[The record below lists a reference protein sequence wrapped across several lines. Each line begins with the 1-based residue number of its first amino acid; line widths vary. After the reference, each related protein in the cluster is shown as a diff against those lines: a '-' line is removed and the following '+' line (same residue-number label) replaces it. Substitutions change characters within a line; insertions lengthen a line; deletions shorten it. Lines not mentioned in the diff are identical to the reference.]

1 LLTRKRASADALF
14 FLDTIVSISHILLC
28 LDGEPHTATACA
40 TALALARS
48 QNADLDAL
56 YVVDPYLKK
65 FTHEIYAANRDAC
78 RDHLDHSLA
87 AEGEAA
93 LDAFCAQ
100 AQDTDVSVGR
110 LLQYGEPEILIPQLA
125 VAGGYDLV
133 VLGGK
138 RFSGRYERWT
148 SRDLPGRLDGK
159 FAVPVLLCR
168 V

>member
-1 LLTRKRASADALF
+1 MNFSR
-14 FLDTIVSISHILLC
+14 ILLC
-28 LDGEPHTATACA
+28 LDGEPHSAAACA
-40 TALALARS
+40 HALGLARDG
-48 QNADLDAL
+48 AALDAL

-78 RDHLDHSLA
+78 REHLDRALA

-93 LDAFCAQ
+93 LDAFIAQ
-100 AQDTDVSVGR
+100 AQQAGISVGR
-110 LLQYGEPEILIPQLA
+110 LLQYGEPGEVIPQL
-125 VAGGYDLV
+125 VTGGAYDLV
-133 VLGGK
+133 ILGGK
-138 RFSGRYERWT
+138 RFSGRYARWT

>member
-1 LLTRKRASADALF
+1 MSF
-14 FLDTIVSISHILLC
+14 FRILLC
-28 LDGEPHTATACA
+28 LDGEPHTETACA
-40 TALALARS
+40 RALGLARC
-48 QNADLDAL
+48 AAALDAL

-65 FTHEIYAANRDAC
+65 FTHEIYAANRDEC
-78 RDHLDHSLA
+78 RAHLDRSLA
-87 AEGEAA
+87 TEGEAA
-93 LDAFCAQ
+93 LDAFIAQ
-100 AQDTDVSVGR
+100 AQAVGVSAGR
-110 LLQYGEPEILIPQLA
+110 LLQFGEPEEVIPQL
-125 VAGGYDLV
+125 VTAGGYDLV

>member
-1 LLTRKRASADALF
+1 MSFSR
-14 FLDTIVSISHILLC
+14 ILLC
-28 LDGEPHTATACA
+28 LDGEPHSETACA
-40 TALALARS
+40 HALDLAC
-48 QNADLDAL
+48 AGAALDAL

-65 FTHEIYAANRDAC
+65 FTHEIYAANRDEC
-78 RDHLDHSLA
+78 RAHLDRSLA
-87 AEGEAA
+87 AEGDAA
-93 LDAFCAQ
+93 LDAFVAR
-100 AQDTDVSVGR
+100 AAAAGVSVGR
-110 LLQYGEPEILIPQLA
+110 LMQYGEPEEVIPQL
-125 VAGGYDLV
+125 VASGGYDLV

>member
-1 LLTRKRASADALF
+1 MTFSRL
-14 FLDTIVSISHILLC
+14 LLC
-28 LDGEPHTATACA
+28 VDGEPHTEAAC
-40 TALALARS
+40 TQALDLAR
-48 QNADLDAL
+48 AFGAALDAV
-56 YVVDPYLKK
+56 YVIDPYLKK

-78 RDHLDHSLA
+78 REHLDRSLA

-93 LDAFCAQ
+93 LNAFCSRA
-100 AQDTDVSVGR
+100 AASGIAAGR
-110 LLQYGEPEILIPQLA
+110 LLQYGEPEEIIPQLA
-125 VAGGYDLV
+125 ATGGYDLV

-159 FAVPVLLCR
+159 FGIPVLLCR

>member
-1 LLTRKRASADALF
+1 MSFSR
-14 FLDTIVSISHILLC
+14 ILLC
-28 LDGEPHTATACA
+28 LDGEPHSEIACA
-40 TALALARS
+40 RAIDLARGG
-48 QNADLDAL
+48 AALDAL

-65 FTHEIYAANRDAC
+65 FTHEIYAANRDEC
-78 RDHLDHSLA
+78 RAHLDRSLA

-93 LDAFCAQ
+93 LDAFVTRAQ
-100 AQDTDVSVGR
+100 QAGLVAGR
-110 LLQYGEPEILIPQLA
+110 LLQFGEPEAVIQQLVA
-125 VAGGYDLV
+125 AGGYDLV

-159 FAVPVLLCR
+159 FAAPVLLCR

>member
-1 LLTRKRASADALF
+1 MNFSR
-14 FLDTIVSISHILLC
+14 ILLC
-28 LDGEPHTATACA
+28 IDGEPHTETACA
-40 TALALARS
+40 CALDLAR
-48 QNADLDAL
+48 AGAALDAL

-65 FTHEIYAANRDAC
+65 FTHEIYAANRDEC
-78 RDHLDHSLA
+78 RAHLDRSLT

-93 LDAFCAQ
+93 LDAFVTRARQ
-100 AQDTDVSVGR
+100 TGLTVGR
-110 LLQYGEPEILIPQLA
+110 LLQFGAPETVIPQFVA
-125 VAGGYDLV
+125 AGGYDLV

>member
-1 LLTRKRASADALF
+1 MPLF
-14 FLDTIVSISHILLC
+14 LPMNFSRILLC
-28 LDGEPHTATACA
+28 IDGEPHSAAACA
-40 TALALARS
+40 QALNLARGG
-48 QNADLDAL
+48 AALDAL

-65 FTHEIYAANRDAC
+65 FTTEIYAANRDEC
-78 RDHLDHSLA
+78 RAHLDRSLA
-87 AEGEAA
+87 AEGGAA
-93 LDAFCAQ
+93 LDAFVVQ
-100 AQDTDVSVGR
+100 AEAAGISAGH
-110 LLQYGEPEILIPQLA
+110 LLQYGEPEEVIPQVVA
-125 VAGGYDLV
+125 VGGYDLV

>member
-1 LLTRKRASADALF
+1 MSFSR
-14 FLDTIVSISHILLC
+14 ILLC
-28 LDGEPHTATACA
+28 LDGEPHSTTACA
-40 TALALARS
+40 RALDLARGG
-48 QNADLDAL
+48 AALDAL

-65 FTHEIYAANRDAC
+65 FTTEIYAANRDAC
-78 RDHLDHSLA
+78 RAHLDRSLA
-87 AEGEAA
+87 AEGGSA
-93 LDAFCAQ
+93 LDAFIAQ
-100 AQDTDVSVGR
+100 AQQAGISVGR
-110 LLQYGEPEILIPQLA
+110 LLHYGEPDEIIPQLVA
-125 VAGGYDLV
+125 AGGYDLV

>member
-1 LLTRKRASADALF
+1 MPLF
-14 FLDTIVSISHILLC
+14 LPMSFSRILLSI
-28 LDGEPHTATACA
+28 DGEPHSAAACA
-40 TALALARS
+40 QALHLARDG
-48 QNADLDAL
+48 AALDAL

-65 FTHEIYAANRDAC
+65 FTTEIYAANRDEC
-78 RDHLDHSLA
+78 RAHLDRSLA

-93 LDAFCAQ
+93 LAAFVAQ
-100 AQDTDVSVGR
+100 AQAAGISAGR
-110 LLQYGEPEILIPQLA
+110 LLQYGEPEEVIPQL
-125 VAGGYDLV
+125 VASGGYDLV

>member
-1 LLTRKRASADALF
+1 MSFKR
-14 FLDTIVSISHILLC
+14 ILLC
-28 LDGEPHTATACA
+28 LDGEPHSEVACA
-40 TALALARS
+40 RALDLARGG
-48 QNADLDAL
+48 ATLDAL

-65 FTHEIYAANRDAC
+65 FTHEIYAANRDEC
-78 RDHLDHSLA
+78 RAHLDRSLT
-87 AEGEAA
+87 AEGGAA
-93 LDAFCAQ
+93 LDRFCISAQ
-100 AQDTDVSVGR
+100 EAGLNVGR
-110 LLQYGEPEILIPQLA
+110 LLQHGEPEAVIPQLA
-125 VAGGYDLV
+125 TAGGYDLI

>member
-1 LLTRKRASADALF
+1 MSFSR
-14 FLDTIVSISHILLC
+14 ILLC
-28 LDGEPHTATACA
+28 IDGEPHTATACA
-40 TALALARS
+40 QALNLARGS
-48 QNADLDAL
+48 AALDAL

-65 FTHEIYAANRDAC
+65 FTSEIYAANRDEC
-78 RDHLDHSLA
+78 RAHLDRSLA

-93 LDAFCAQ
+93 LAAFVAQ
-100 AQDTDVSVGR
+100 AQAAGISAGR
-110 LLQYGEPEILIPQLA
+110 LLQYGEPEEVIPQLVA
-125 VAGGYDLV
+125 AGGYDLV

-159 FAVPVLLCR
+159 LAVPVLLCR

>member
-1 LLTRKRASADALF
+1 MSFQR
-14 FLDTIVSISHILLC
+14 ILLC
-28 LDGEPHTATACA
+28 LDGEPHSEVACSR
-40 TALALARS
+40 ALDLARGG
-48 QNADLDAL
+48 AALDAL

-65 FTHEIYAANRDAC
+65 FTHEIYAANRDEC
-78 RDHLDHSLA
+78 RAHLDRSLA

-93 LDAFCAQ
+93 LDAFIAQ
-100 AQDTDVSVGR
+100 AQADDISVGR
-110 LLQYGEPEILIPQLA
+110 LLEYGAPEEVIPQR
-125 VAGGYDLV
+125 VAAGRYDLV

>member
-1 LLTRKRASADALF
+1 MSFSR
-14 FLDTIVSISHILLC
+14 ILLC
-28 LDGEPHTATACA
+28 VDGEPHTATACA
-40 TALALARS
+40 RALDLARDG
-48 QNADLDAL
+48 AALDAL

-65 FTHEIYAANRDAC
+65 FTNEIYAANRDEC
-78 RDHLDHSLA
+78 RAHLDRSLA

-93 LDAFCAQ
+93 LAAFVAQ
-100 AQDTDVSVGR
+100 AQAAGISTGR
-110 LLQYGEPEILIPQLA
+110 LLQYGEPEEVIPQL
-125 VAGGYDLV
+125 VASGGYDLV

>member
-1 LLTRKRASADALF
+1 MTFSRL
-14 FLDTIVSISHILLC
+14 LLC
-28 LDGEPHTATACA
+28 VDGEPHTEAAC
-40 TALALARS
+40 TQALDLARTHG
-48 QNADLDAL
+48 AALDAV

-65 FTHEIYAANRDAC
+65 FTNEIYAANRDAC
-78 RDHLDHSLA
+78 REHLDRSLA

-93 LDAFCAQ
+93 LDAFCSRA
-100 AQDTDVSVGR
+100 AASGIEAGR
-110 LLQYGEPEILIPQLA
+110 LLQYGEPEEIIPQLA
-125 VAGGYDLV
+125 ATGDYDLV

-159 FAVPVLLCR
+159 FSIPVLLCR

>member
-1 LLTRKRASADALF
+1 LSFSR
-14 FLDTIVSISHILLC
+14 ILLC
-28 LDGEPHTATACA
+28 VDGEPHTEAAVA
-40 TALALARS
+40 QAIELARVH
-48 QNADLDAL
+48 AATLDAL

-65 FTHEIYAANRDAC
+65 FTTEIYAINRDQC
-78 RDHLDHSLA
+78 REHLDRSLA

-93 LDAFCAQ
+93 LAA
-100 AQDTDVSVGR
+100 ALGRAAEVGIEAGR
-110 LLQYGEPEILIPQLA
+110 LLEHGPPEKVIPRLA
-125 VAGGYDLV
+125 DGYDLV

-159 FAVPVLLCR
+159 LSVPVLLVR

>member
-1 LLTRKRASADALF
+1 MTFSR
-14 FLDTIVSISHILLC
+14 ILLC
-28 LDGEPHTATACA
+28 VDGEAHTETAV
-40 TALALARS
+40 TLGFDLARRHGA
-48 QNADLDAL
+48 QLDAL

-65 FTHEIYAANRDAC
+65 FTNEIYAVNRDAC
-78 RDHLDHSLA
+78 REHLDRSLA

-93 LDAFCAQ
+93 LDRLMARA
-100 AQDTDVSVGR
+100 AAAGMTVGR
-110 LLQYGEPEILIPQLA
+110 LL
-125 VAGGYDLV
+125 VAGLPEEVIPDLVKTNGYDLV

-159 FAVPVLLCR
+159 LAVPVLLAR

>member
-1 LLTRKRASADALF
+1 MPLF
-14 FLDTIVSISHILLC
+14 FHSLPMSFQRILLC
-28 LDGEPHTATACA
+28 LDCEPHSEMAC
-40 TALALARS
+40 THALELARTHH
-48 QNADLDAL
+48 AALDAL

-78 RDHLDHSLA
+78 REHLDRSLA

-93 LDAFCAQ
+93 LDAFSTRAAQ
-100 AQDTDVSVGR
+100 AGTSVGR
-110 LLQYGEPEILIPQLA
+110 LLQHGEPEEVIPQLA
-125 VAGGYDLV
+125 VSGGYDLV

>member
-1 LLTRKRASADALF
+1 MSFSR
-14 FLDTIVSISHILLC
+14 ILLC
-28 LDGEPHTATACA
+28 LDGEPHSEVACA
-40 TALALARS
+40 RALDLAHDG
-48 QNADLDAL
+48 AALDAL

-65 FTHEIYAANRDAC
+65 FTTEIYAANRDEC
-78 RDHLDHSLA
+78 RAHLDRSLA
-87 AEGEAA
+87 AEGDAA
-93 LDAFCAQ
+93 LDAFIAQ
-100 AQDTDVSVGR
+100 AQAAGISVGR
-110 LLQYGEPEILIPQLA
+110 LLQHGEPEAVIPQLA
-125 VAGGYDLV
+125 TAGGYDLI

>member
-1 LLTRKRASADALF
+1 MSFSR
-14 FLDTIVSISHILLC
+14 ILLC
-28 LDGEPHTATACA
+28 LDGEPHSEVACA
-40 TALALARS
+40 RALDLAHDG
-48 QNADLDAL
+48 AALDAL

-65 FTHEIYAANRDAC
+65 FTTEIYATNRDEC
-78 RDHLDHSLA
+78 RAHLDRSLA
-87 AEGEAA
+87 AEGDAA
-93 LDAFCAQ
+93 LDAFIAQ
-100 AQDTDVSVGR
+100 AQAAGISVGR
-110 LLQYGEPEILIPQLA
+110 LLQHGEPEAVIPQLA
-125 VAGGYDLV
+125 TAGGYDLI

>member
-1 LLTRKRASADALF
+1 MSF
-14 FLDTIVSISHILLC
+14 SHILLC

-40 TALALARS
+40 RALDLAR
-48 QNADLDAL
+48 AGAALDAL

-65 FTHEIYAANRDAC
+65 FTHEIYAANRDEC
-78 RDHLDHSLA
+78 RAHLDRSLA

-93 LDAFCAQ
+93 LDRFCAA
-100 AQDTDVSVGR
+100 AQEAGLNVGR
-110 LLQYGEPEILIPQLA
+110 LLQHGEPEAVIPQLV

-133 VLGGK
+133 ILGGK

-148 SRDLPGRLDGK
+148 SRDLPARLDGK